1 MSRRRAIQNSV
12 RANALLAA
20 IVVLVNREN
29 RASHASRESLV
40 NRVVATGLPAA
51 WIVAIAAQATGV
63 HVTLIAEIEAVTA
76 AVAATVEIVANV
88 RRCANA
94 RRWIEIVDRAMIA
107 VDVATAIA
115 GRVILIVETVAD
127 AKIVAARAI
136 TIVLAKAIV
145 VHVIMIVLLP
155 VVAAVTV
162 IMIVHRN
169 VVEATA
175 TSASAIVITHRAVNR
190 CATILRV
197 AEIPVVAAVAAN
209 RDQQLST
216 GGLRPAFFISASP
229 SLVLPARERPLEQNL
244 HPTPPTQ

>member
-1 MSRRRAIQNSV
+1 MVAAKFPLHLRLKKPKKLKTWESNRMSRRRAIRNSV

-20 IVVLVNREN
+20 IEVLVNREN
-29 RASHASRESLV
+29 RASHASQESLV
-40 NRVVATGLPAA
+40 NRAAAIGLPAA

-76 AVAATVEIVANV
+76 AVAATAEIVANV

-155 VVAAVTV
+155 VVAALGEDSV
-162 IMIVHRN
+162 
-169 VVEATA
+169 
-175 TSASAIVITHRAVNR
+175 
-190 CATILRV
+190 
-197 AEIPVVAAVAAN
+197 
-209 RDQQLST
+209 
-216 GGLRPAFFISASP
+216 
-229 SLVLPARERPLEQNL
+229 
-244 HPTPPTQ
+244 PPGALLLAKQAMEMLI